1 MTNTELGLILIGI
14 AVILL
19 IVKLILKVKDGRKQ

>member
-19 IVKLILKVKDGRKQ
+19 IVKLILAVKDGRKQ